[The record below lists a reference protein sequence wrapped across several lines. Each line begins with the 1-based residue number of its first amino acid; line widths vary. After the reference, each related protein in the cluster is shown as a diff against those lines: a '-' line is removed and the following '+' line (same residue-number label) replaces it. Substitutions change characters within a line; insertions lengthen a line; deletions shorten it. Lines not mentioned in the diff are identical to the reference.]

1 MTNVYNDLLIKINE
15 KQIYLNEPM
24 KNIQHLK

>member
-1 MTNVYNDLLIKINE
+1 MADVYSELITKINKE
-15 KQIYLNEPM
+15 QIYLNEPM